1 MNAILDRLL
10 ENGEHTD
17 FLEHLLSTRSVLYN
31 LEPVGIGTPY
41 VESLT
46 SYISRLAFTHNVTV
60 SSLLKGTVVPMADK
74 KYLKNNLSEGVFGST
89 PKYINGN
96 SQVSQDYVKV
106 FEILTGRNDLC
117 YLTMVSWTGI
127 FSQNIIGNY
136 RKWCPVCLNRM
147 IFESKEVY
155 EPLIWYLADINKC
168 DVHDTLLE
176 DKCPNCKRRLDF
188 MYSNFTAGHCP
199 YCSTWLGDCNS
210 KKEPLN
216 EAEKFIHVNYQQLIK
231 MAPSLLSFPTKN
243 SSSIILRRIMDMLG
257 FDSIRKFAKFLEV
270 DSSGLSMWMS
280 NKHIPS
286 RKSLLQIVKKLDITI
301 YEYFY
306 KESLNIK
313 KNAVKTVDIQGENK
327 IKSKE
332 EIEYILKKEIKS
344 EVSKSIYQI
353 SREYNFNYMTAKKH
367 FPELCKII
375 TGNYSSYKKEQIK
388 KKQVDIENKL
398 IDAFKKVIPISLSE
412 FSKVYGVPVATAK
425 RYAPELCKQLVDR
438 YKNYVA
444 EQKRERIEKNST
456 EIKNIAIALHRK
468 GIYPSIK
475 RIQKEISD
483 PNIFIKGVYRD
494 KWREI
499 IELLGY

>member
-155 EPLIWYLADINKC
+155 ELI
-168 DVHDTLLE
+168 
-176 DKCPNCKRRLDF
+176 
-188 MYSNFTAGHCP
+188 
-199 YCSTWLGDCNS
+199 
-210 KKEPLN
+210 
-216 EAEKFIHVNYQQLIK
+216 
-231 MAPSLLSFPTKN
+231 
-243 SSSIILRRIMDMLG
+243 
-257 FDSIRKFAKFLEV
+257 
-270 DSSGLSMWMS
+270 
-280 NKHIPS
+280 
-286 RKSLLQIVKKLDITI
+286 
-301 YEYFY
+301 
-306 KESLNIK
+306 
-313 KNAVKTVDIQGENK
+313 
-327 IKSKE
+327 
-332 EIEYILKKEIKS
+332 
-344 EVSKSIYQI
+344 
-353 SREYNFNYMTAKKH
+353 
-367 FPELCKII
+367 
-375 TGNYSSYKKEQIK
+375 
-388 KKQVDIENKL
+388 
-398 IDAFKKVIPISLSE
+398 
-412 FSKVYGVPVATAK
+412 
-425 RYAPELCKQLVDR
+425 
-438 YKNYVA
+438 
-444 EQKRERIEKNST
+444 
-456 EIKNIAIALHRK
+456 
-468 GIYPSIK
+468 
-475 RIQKEISD
+475 
-483 PNIFIKGVYRD
+483 
-494 KWREI
+494 
-499 IELLGY
+499 